1 MAVEETSR
9 IEHIEPNLIGN
20 HSVDLTVIH
29 EAARCIGSE
38 GSSQEAVNKILRLM
52 SEMVGLNR
60 GRVLLPDEA
69 TGGLRIRYSYGLT
82 QDQVDKGLYSPGEG
96 ITGKVMQSKQVAVI
110 QNVDDE
116 QNFLFRAV
124 DREVLPEGVVSYLA
138 VPILKDQDCLGV
150 LAAHRLRMRPRS
162 IQSDL
167 ILLRVIATM
176 VAQIVTIDA
185 LVSERTARLKRE
197 NAELREAL
205 AARQATNNGILGES
219 QSLKDALLTTLQ
231 VAEQPVSVLLTGES
245 GTGKE
250 RFAQILHLNSARR
263 DKPFVAIN
271 CAAIPEN
278 LLESELFGYEKGAF
292 TGASATKNGKFE
304 HAHGGTVFLDEIG
317 DLTFELQ
324 AKLLRVLQTNE
335 VYKVGSTSPVSVDV
349 RIVAATHKDL
359 QLAVN
364 QGHFRLDLY
373 YRLSVFPIHL
383 PALRE
388 RGNDVELLSRHFLL
402 IANTEYGKNLY
413 CGPVALR
420 HLARY
425 EWPGNIRQLENVLR
439 RLVLSST
446 GPEISPDSV
455 VKVLEAESAI
465 GSYPKPSALV
475 PTGTSSG
482 DPSES
487 RAMTPKMMAVGD
499 PQARPYG
506 WVSADERGSIENA
519 LKENFGNKTQAARV
533 LGMSLRQ
540 LRYRMQKLGIS

>member
-1 MAVEETSR
+1 MAEGESSSA
-9 IEHIEPNLIGN
+9 EQSESELISN

-29 EAARCIGSE
+29 EAARRIGGE
-38 GSSQEAVNKILRLM
+38 GSSQEAVNKILRLI

-60 GRVLLPDEA
+60 GRVLLPDAA
-69 TGGLRIRYSYGLT
+69 TGGLRIKYSYGLT
-82 QDQVDKGLYSPGEG
+82 QDQVDKGRYSPGEG

-150 LAAHRLRMRPRS
+150 LAAHRLRIRPRS

-167 ILLRVIATM
+167 LLLRVIATM

-185 LVSERTARLKRE
+185 FVSERSARLKRE

-205 AARQATNNGILGES
+205 AAKQANNSGILGES
-219 QSLKDALLTTLQ
+219 QSLKEALSTTLQ

-292 TGASATKNGKFE
+292 TGAAATKKGKFE

-335 VYKVGSTSPVSVDV
+335 VYKVGSTTPVSVDV

-364 QGHFRLDLY
+364 QGQFRLDLY

-413 CGPVALR
+413 LSPVGLR

-446 GPEISPDSV
+446 GSEISPDSV
-455 VKVLEAESAI
+455 IKVLEAESAI
-465 GSYPKPSALV
+465 GSYVKPSALGS
-475 PTGTSSG
+475 PGTSMY
-482 DPSES
+482 DPAES
-487 RAMTPKMMAVGD
+487 RLSIPKVMNVGD

-506 WVSADERGSIENA
+506 WVSVDERSSIEGA
-519 LKENFGNKTQAARV
+519 LKETFGNKTQAARI

-540 LRYRMQKLGIS
+540 LRYRMQKLNIN

>member
-1 MAVEETSR
+1 M
-9 IEHIEPNLIGN
+9 
-20 HSVDLTVIH
+20 
-29 EAARCIGSE
+29 
-38 GSSQEAVNKILRLM
+38 
-52 SEMVGLNR
+52 
-60 GRVLLPDEA
+60 
-69 TGGLRIRYSYGLT
+69 
-82 QDQVDKGLYSPGEG
+82 
-96 ITGKVMQSKQVAVI
+96 
-110 QNVDDE
+110 
-116 QNFLFRAV
+116 
-124 DREVLPEGVVSYLA
+124 
-138 VPILKDQDCLGV
+138 
-150 LAAHRLRMRPRS
+150 AAH
-162 IQSDL
+162 
-167 ILLRVIATM
+167 
-176 VAQIVTIDA
+176 
-185 LVSERTARLKRE
+185 
-197 NAELREAL
+197 
-205 AARQATNNGILGES
+205 TNNGILGES

-292 TGASATKNGKFE
+292 TGASATKKGKFE

-425 EWPGNIRQLENVLR
+425 EWPGNIRRLENVLR

-446 GPEISPDSV
+446 GPEFSPDSV

-475 PTGTSSG
+475 PGSSG

>member
-1 MAVEETSR
+1 MAVKETSR

-292 TGASATKNGKFE
+292 TGASATKKGKFE

-317 DLTFELQ
+317 
-324 AKLLRVLQTNE
+324 E
-335 VYKVGSTSPVSVDV
+335 VD
-349 RIVAATHKDL
+349 
-359 QLAVN
+359 
-364 QGHFRLDLY
+364 
-373 YRLSVFPIHL
+373 
-383 PALRE
+383 
-388 RGNDVELLSRHFLL
+388 
-402 IANTEYGKNLY
+402 
-413 CGPVALR
+413 
-420 HLARY
+420 
-425 EWPGNIRQLENVLR
+425 
-439 RLVLSST
+439 
-446 GPEISPDSV
+446 
-455 VKVLEAESAI
+455 
-465 GSYPKPSALV
+465 
-475 PTGTSSG
+475 PT
-482 DPSES
+482 
-487 RAMTPKMMAVGD
+487 
-499 PQARPYG
+499 
-506 WVSADERGSIENA
+506 
-519 LKENFGNKTQAARV
+519 L
-533 LGMSLRQ
+533 
-540 LRYRMQKLGIS
+540 

>member
-1 MAVEETSR
+1 
-9 IEHIEPNLIGN
+9 
-20 HSVDLTVIH
+20 
-29 EAARCIGSE
+29 
-38 GSSQEAVNKILRLM
+38 
-52 SEMVGLNR
+52 
-60 GRVLLPDEA
+60 
-69 TGGLRIRYSYGLT
+69 
-82 QDQVDKGLYSPGEG
+82 
-96 ITGKVMQSKQVAVI
+96 
-110 QNVDDE
+110 
-116 QNFLFRAV
+116 
-124 DREVLPEGVVSYLA
+124 
-138 VPILKDQDCLGV
+138 
-150 LAAHRLRMRPRS
+150 
-162 IQSDL
+162 
-167 ILLRVIATM
+167 M

-197 NAELREAL
+197 NTELREAL
-205 AARQATNNGILGES
+205 ASRQASNNGILGES
-219 QSLKDALLTTLQ
+219 QSLKDALSTTLQ

-250 RFAQILHLNSARR
+250 RFAQILHLNSSRR

-292 TGASATKNGKFE
+292 TGAAATKKGKFE

-335 VYKVGSTSPVSVDV
+335 VYKVGSTTPISVDV

-364 QGHFRLDLY
+364 QGQFRLDLY

-446 GPEISPDSV
+446 GSEISPDSV
-455 VKVLEAESAI
+455 VKVLEAESVIA
-465 GSYPKPSALV
+465 SYGNPAAEIPPRTTIVDSA
-475 PTGTSSG
+475 
-482 DPSES
+482 ES
-487 RAMTPKMMAVGD
+487 RLSIPKTMNVGD

-506 WVSADERGSIENA
+506 WVSVDERGSIEGA
-519 LKENFGNKTQAARV
+519 LKETFGNKTQAARI

-540 LRYRMQKLGIS
+540 LRYRMQKLNID

>member
-1 MAVEETSR
+1 M
-9 IEHIEPNLIGN
+9 
-20 HSVDLTVIH
+20 
-29 EAARCIGSE
+29 
-38 GSSQEAVNKILRLM
+38 
-52 SEMVGLNR
+52 
-60 GRVLLPDEA
+60 LPDKA
-69 TGGLRIRYSYGLT
+69 TGGLRIKYSYGLT
-82 QDQVDKGLYSPGEG
+82 QGQVDKGMYSPGEG

-150 LAAHRLRMRPRS
+150 LAAHRLRIRPRS

-167 ILLRVIATM
+167 LLLRVIATM

-205 AARQATNNGILGES
+205 VANQANNSGILGES

-250 RFAQILHLNSARR
+250 RFAQILHLNSSRR

-278 LLESELFGYEKGAF
+278 LLESELFGYERGAF
-292 TGASATKNGKFE
+292 TGASATKKESSNT
-304 HAHGGTVFLDEIG
+304 HMVAPFLDEIG
-317 DLTFELQ
+317 DLTLELQ

-335 VYKVGSTSPVSVDV
+335 VYKVGSTTPISVDV

-364 QGHFRLDLY
+364 QGHFGLDLY

-383 PALRE
+383 PALRD

-402 IANTEYGKNLY
+402 MANTEYGKNLF

-420 HLARY
+420 HLA
-425 EWPGNIRQLENVLR
+425 V
-439 RLVLSST
+439 
-446 GPEISPDSV
+446 
-455 VKVLEAESAI
+455 
-465 GSYPKPSALV
+465 
-475 PTGTSSG
+475 
-482 DPSES
+482 
-487 RAMTPKMMAVGD
+487 
-499 PQARPYG
+499 
-506 WVSADERGSIENA
+506 
-519 LKENFGNKTQAARV
+519 
-533 LGMSLRQ
+533 
-540 LRYRMQKLGIS
+540 

>member
-1 MAVEETSR
+1 MTVEEPAKTEN
-9 IEHIEPNLIGN
+9 IEANSIGN

-29 EAARCIGSE
+29 EATRCIGSE
-38 GSSQEAVNKILRLM
+38 GSSHEAVSKILRLI

-60 GRVLLPDEA
+60 GRVLLPDDA
-69 TGGLRIRYSYGLT
+69 TGGLKIRYSYGLT

-124 DREVLPEGVVSYLA
+124 DREVLPEEVVSYLA
-138 VPILKDQDCLGV
+138 VPILKDHDCLGV
-150 LAAHRLRMRPRS
+150 LAAHRLRIRPRS

-167 ILLRVIATM
+167 LLLRVIATM

-185 LVSERTARLKRE
+185 LILERTARLRRE
-197 NAELREAL
+197 NTELREAL
-205 AARQATNNGILGES
+205 AARQASNNGILGES
-219 QSLKDALLTTLQ
+219 QSLKDALSTTLQ

-292 TGASATKNGKFE
+292 TGAAATKKGKFE
-304 HAHGGTVFLDEIG
+304 YAHGGTVFLDEIG

-335 VYKVGSTSPVSVDV
+335 VYKVGSTTPVSVDV

-364 QGHFRLDLY
+364 QGQFRLDLY

-439 RLVLSST
+439 RLVLSCAGS
-446 GPEISPDSV
+446 EISPDSV

-465 GSYPKPSALV
+465 GSYFKPSALG
-475 PTGTSSG
+475 PPGTPMD
-482 DPSES
+482 DPAES
-487 RAMTPKMMAVGD
+487 RLSIPKMMNVGD

-506 WVSADERGSIENA
+506 WVSVDERGSIEGA
-519 LKENFGNKTQAARV
+519 LKETFGNKTQAARI

-540 LRYRMQKLGIS
+540 LRYRMQKLNIN

>member
-1 MAVEETSR
+1 MAVKESSQ
-9 IEHIEPNLIGN
+9 IEHSESNLIGS

-38 GSSQEAVNKILRLM
+38 GSSQEAVNKILRLI

-60 GRVLLPDEA
+60 GRVLLLDDA
-69 TGGLRIRYSYGLT
+69 TGSLKIRYSYGLT
-82 QDQVDKGLYSPGEG
+82 QDQIDRGLYSPGEG
-96 ITGKVMQSKQVAVI
+96 ITGQVMQSKQVAVI

-138 VPILKDQDCLGV
+138 VPILKDHDCLGV
-150 LAAHRLRMRPRS
+150 LAAHRLRIRPRS
-162 IQSDL
+162 IQADL
-167 ILLRVIATM
+167 LLLRVVATM
-176 VAQIVTIDA
+176 VAQIVTINA
-185 LVSERTARLKRE
+185 LISERTARLKRE
-197 NAELREAL
+197 NTELREAL
-205 AARQATNNGILGES
+205 AARRASNNGILGES
-219 QSLKDALLTTLQ
+219 QSLKDALSTTLQ

-292 TGASATKNGKFE
+292 TGAAATKKGKFE
-304 HAHGGTVFLDEIG
+304 YAHGGTVFLDEIG

-335 VYKVGSTSPVSVDV
+335 VYKVGSTTPVSVDV

-364 QGHFRLDLY
+364 QGQFRLDLY

-446 GPEISPDSV
+446 GSEISPDSV
-455 VKVLEAESAI
+455 VKVLEAESVI
-465 GSYPKPSALV
+465 GSYAKSAAEIPPRTPV
-475 PTGTSSG
+475 INSA
-482 DPSES
+482 ES
-487 RAMTPKMMAVGD
+487 RLSISKMLNGGD

-506 WVSADERGSIENA
+506 WVSADERDNIEDA
-519 LKENFGNKTQAARV
+519 LKETFGNKTQAARI

-540 LRYRMQKLGIS
+540 LRYRMQKLKIN